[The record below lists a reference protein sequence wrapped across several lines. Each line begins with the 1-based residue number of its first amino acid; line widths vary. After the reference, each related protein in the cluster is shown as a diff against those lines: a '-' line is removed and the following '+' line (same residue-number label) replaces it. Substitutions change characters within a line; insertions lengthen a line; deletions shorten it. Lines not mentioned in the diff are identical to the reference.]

1 MARNIYFSDN
11 VRSEQEL
18 YEDIIIESLKMY
30 GQDVYYLPR
39 DIVNENP
46 IFGDDVPSS
55 FNSSHRIEMY
65 VENPDGFEG
74 GDVYAKW
81 GVEIRD
87 QVTLIVSRKR
97 WLQTVRSND
106 NEISG
111 TRPYEGD
118 LLYLPLSRSM
128 FEIMH
133 VEHEQPFYKI
143 SDLPT
148 YKLRCEL
155 FEYNDENLD
164 TGIDE
169 IDQIERTGYELV
181 LTLADSDGADF
192 IMGETISQTLAGGVI
207 ITGEVTEYNDSD
219 NVLKLA
225 HIGADD
231 GLYHK
236 FITGP
241 ITAGE
246 SLISR
251 VVTAVDDE
259 LNWTTAQNVDFKD
272 EATTLLDWS
281 ESNPFGEPEN
291 N

>member
-1 MARNIYFSDN
+1 MARNLYFSDN
-11 VRSEQEL
+11 VKSEQNL
-18 YEDIIIESLKMY
+18 YEDLIIESLKLY

-39 DIVNENP
+39 DIVNENRV
-46 IFGDDVPSS
+46 FGDDVPSS
-55 FNSSHRIEMY
+55 FNSSHKIEMY
-65 VENPDGFEG
+65 IENPQGFEG

-87 QVTLIVSRKR
+87 QVTMIVSRKR

-106 NEISG
+106 NEITG

-118 LLYLPLSRSM
+118 LLYLPLSGSM

-133 VEHEQPFYKI
+133 VEHEQPFFKI

-148 YKLRCEL
+148 YKLKCEL

-164 TGIDE
+164 TGIVE
-169 IDQIERTGYELV
+169 IDSIERGGYELV
-181 LTLADSDGADF
+181 LNLADSDGADF
-192 IMGETISQTLAGGVI
+192 IIGENVSQSLAGGVI
-207 ITGEVTEYNDSD
+207 ITGKITYYNDSD
-219 NVLKLA
+219 NILKLA

-236 FITGP
+236 FIAGS
-241 ITAGE
+241 ITASE
-246 SLISR
+246 SLITRTIIS
-251 VVTAVDDE
+251 VDDE
-259 LNWTTAQNVDFKD
+259 LAQVNSQNEDFKD
-272 EATTLLDWS
+272 QASTLLDWS